1 MRIGSIET
9 NTPSGMKASVN
20 QYTPVTIPS
29 SPIATRKTP
38 VIFMITINRPARG
51 RFLIVWISCLYVIRG
66 ALRAFTVT
74 GGEALSVI
82 RRPPRRG
89 SLPPSLP
96 PLAPRTVP
104 RIPLPSSV
112 LASEEVSAQVP
123 PLSVGWPRASS
134 QEPARRVSEPGPLRR
149 PSALWPSDAR
159 AGGPGRGGAPAR
171 DAPTPHHH
179 TPNPGSLTTRSQH

>member
-1 MRIGSIET
+1 MIRRPPRST
-9 NTPSGMKASVN
+9 LFP
-20 QYTPVTIPS
+20 YTTLFRSPVTIPS

-89 SLPPSLP
+89 SLPTSLP
-96 PLAPRTVP
+96 PSAPRTVP

-112 LASEEVSAQVP
+112 PASEEVSAQVS
-123 PLSVGWPRASS
+123 PLSVGWPRALS
-134 QEPARRVSEPGPLRR
+134 QEPARRGSEPGPMRR
-149 PSALWPSDAR
+149 PPALWAAGAGLPA
-159 AGGPGRGGAPAR
+159 AGGGGPPGGGARTGQP
-171 DAPTPHHH
+171 
-179 TPNPGSLTTRSQH
+179 